1 MYYDDII
8 AADLSAKIS
17 ALGGEGLRTDELRE
31 KANRLPLLPGVY
43 LMLDEKGE
51 VIYVG
56 KAKALKNRVT
66 SYFRGEHERK
76 TSAMVEKVHDFNVIV
91 AASEFEALI
100 LENSLI
106 KRHQPHYN
114 ILLRDDKAYPFIRLD
129 VKSECPR
136 FTIAGKIADDG
147 AKYFGPFGGRGLTHD
162 IIDTVC
168 KAVLLPSC
176 GKKFPRDFGKSRP
189 CLNFHLGNCPGY
201 CAGKAGAEEYRA
213 RVRHAEMILN
223 GKSAELKAELERE
236 MLKASDELR
245 FETAAQLRD
254 RLQAIEGLNNRQ
266 MVIGAVGSDTDAV
279 GFFRGAKSCF
289 SVLHYSGE
297 NLVDKDFELMDEP
310 LESDSE
316 AVSELVRQ
324 YYSIRGAWP
333 KTLLL
338 PFETEDFKE
347 IEQLLTEASG
357 HRVYIE
363 IPQRGEKR
371 FLVEKAMLNA
381 KEESMRFT
389 TAVERGR
396 KTLEWLRDTLGLDKL
411 PSRIEAFDISNTGNF
426 GMAASMTVFVNGK
439 PLKRDYRK
447 FKIKELSSQDDF
459 GSMREVLTRRF
470 SRFLEGDSSFSELP
484 DLLLIDGGAVHASIA
499 EKVLKEMNISLPVLG
514 MVKDDRHRTRALIY
528 SSGEEIGIT
537 GNPAVFALIGTIQE
551 ETHRFAIEY
560 HRSLRSAT
568 IGSQLENIKGVGQ
581 ARRNELLKH
590 FKTIKAIKAASLD
603 ELNAIVPKNTAKAV
617 FEHFH
622 SEEID
627 REKAANAADMED

>member
-1 MYYDDII
+1 M
-8 AADLSAKIS
+8 L
-17 ALGGEGLRTDELRE
+17 TDELRE

-66 SYFRGEHERK
+66 SYFRGEHELK
-76 TSAMVEKVHDFNVIV
+76 TSAMVEKVRDFNVIV
-91 AASEFEALI
+91 AASEFEALV

-129 VKSECPR
+129 TKSEYPY
-136 FTIAGKIADDG
+136 FSIVNKVAEDG

-168 KAVLLPSC
+168 KALLLPTC
-176 GKKFPRDFGKSRP
+176 GKKFPRDIGKGRP
-189 CLNFHLGNCPGY
+189 CLNYHMGSCPGY
-201 CAGKAGAEEYRA
+201 CAGKSTGDEYRA
-213 RVRHAEMILN
+213 RMRDAEMILN

-236 MLKASDELR
+236 MTKASDELW
-245 FETAAQLRD
+245 FEQAAKLRD
-254 RLQAIEGLNNRQ
+254 RLRSLEGLSNRQ
-266 MVIGAVGSDTDAV
+266 AVIGAVGSDTDAV

-289 SVLHYSGE
+289 SVLHYSGD
-297 NLVDKDFELMDEP
+297 NLVGKDFEMLDEP
-310 LESDSE
+310 LENDPE

-338 PFETEDFKE
+338 PFGTDDTGE
-347 IEQLLTEASG
+347 IEQMLTEASG
-357 HRVYIE
+357 HRVYLE

-371 FLVEKAMLNA
+371 FLVEKAMINA
-381 KEESMRFT
+381 KEECLRFT
-389 TAVERGR
+389 TAAQRR
-396 KTLEWLRDTLGLDKL
+396 LKTLEWLQDTLELKVL
-411 PSRIEAFDISNTGNF
+411 PMRIEAFDISNTGDF
-426 GMAASMTVFVNGK
+426 GIVASMTVFASGK

-447 FKIKELSSQDDF
+447 FKIKELTSQDDY

-470 SRFLEGDSSFSELP
+470 NRYLDGDAAFSELP

-499 EKVLKEMNISLPVLG
+499 ESVLKELNISLPVLG

-528 SSGEEIGIT
+528 SSGEEVGIT
-537 GNPAVFALIGTIQE
+537 GNPAVFALVGNIQE

-568 IGSQLENIKGVGQ
+568 IGSKLEDIKSVGET
-581 ARRNELLKH
+581 RRNELLKS
-590 FKTIKAIKAASLD
+590 FKTIKAIKSASFE
-603 ELNAIVPKNTAKAV
+603 ELSAVVPKNTAKAV
-617 FEHFH
+617 FDYYHGEN
-622 SEEID
+622 E
-627 REKAANAADMED
+627 AADTDDTEESK

>member
-1 MYYDDII
+1 M
-8 AADLSAKIS
+8 L
-17 ALGGEGLRTDELRE
+17 TDELRE

-43 LMLDEKGE
+43 LMLDEKNE

-66 SYFRGEHERK
+66 SYFRGEHEPK

-91 AASEFEALI
+91 AASEFEALV

-114 ILLRDDKAYPFIRLD
+114 ILLRDDKAYPFVRLD
-129 VKSECPR
+129 VKNECPR
-136 FTIAGKIADDG
+136 FTIASKIADDG
-147 AKYFGPFGGRGLTHD
+147 AKYFGPFGGRGLTHN

-168 KAVLLPSC
+168 KAMLLPSC
-176 GKKFPRDFGKSRP
+176 GKKFPRDFGKNRP
-189 CLNFHLGNCPGY
+189 CLNFHLGTCPGY
-201 CAGKAGAEEYRA
+201 CAGKAGAQEYKT
-213 RVRHAEMILN
+213 RVRDAEMILN

-254 RLQAIEGLNNRQ
+254 RLQAIEGLSNRQ
-266 MVIGAVGSDTDAV
+266 AVIGAVGSDTDAI

-289 SVLHYSGE
+289 SVLHYSGA

-310 LESDSE
+310 LEGDSE

-338 PFETEDFKE
+338 PYETEDYME
-347 IEQLLTEASG
+347 IEQLLSEASG

-363 IPQRGEKR
+363 VPQRGEKR

-381 KEESMRFT
+381 KEECMRFT
-389 TAVERGR
+389 TAVERR
-396 KTLEWLRDTLGLDKL
+396 QKTLEWLQDTLKL
-411 PSRIEAFDISNTGNF
+411 SALPKRIEAFDISNTGNF
-426 GMAASMTVFVNGK
+426 GMVASMTVFLSGK

-447 FKIKELSSQDDF
+447 FKIKELTAQDDF

-470 SRFLEGDSSFSELP
+470 NRYQEGDSSFSELP

-499 EKVLKEMNISLPVLG
+499 EKVLKQMSISLPVLG

-528 SSGEEIGIT
+528 SSGEEVGIT
-537 GNPAVFALIGTIQE
+537 GNPAVFALVGTIQE

-568 IGSQLENIKGVGQ
+568 IGSQLEDIKGVGE

-590 FKTIKAIKAASLD
+590 FKTIKAIKTATLD
-603 ELNAIVPKNTAKAV
+603 ELSAVVPKNTAKAV

-622 SEEID
+622 SEEISTDKAAEVDD
-627 REKAANAADMED
+627 REELK

>member
-1 MYYDDII
+1 M
-8 AADLSAKIS
+8 L
-17 ALGGEGLRTDELRE
+17 TDELRE

-66 SYFRGEHERK
+66 SYFRGEHEPK
-76 TSAMVEKVHDFNVIV
+76 TSAMVEKVRDFNVIV
-91 AASEFEALI
+91 AASEFEALV

-136 FTIAGKIADDG
+136 FTIASKIADDG
-147 AKYFGPFGGRGLTHD
+147 AKYFGPFGGRGLTHS
-162 IIDTVC
+162 IIDTIC
-168 KAVLLPSC
+168 KAMLLPSC

-189 CLNFHLGNCPGY
+189 CLNFHLGTCPGY
-201 CAGKAGAEEYRA
+201 CAGKAGAEEYKT
-213 RVRHAEMILN
+213 RVRDAEMILN
-223 GKSAELKAELERE
+223 GKSAELKAELEHE

-245 FETAAQLRD
+245 FEKAAAFRD
-254 RLQAIEGLNNRQ
+254 RLQAIEGLSNRQ
-266 MVIGAVGSDTDAV
+266 AVIGAVGSDTDAI

-289 SVLHYSGE
+289 SVLHYSGA

-310 LESDSE
+310 IEGDPE

-338 PFETEDFKE
+338 PFETEDLAE
-347 IEQLLTEASG
+347 IEQLLSEASG

-363 IPQRGEKR
+363 VPQRGEKR

-381 KEESMRFT
+381 KEECMRFT
-389 TAVERGR
+389 TAVERR
-396 KTLEWLRDTLGLDKL
+396 QKTLEWLRDTLKL
-411 PSRIEAFDISNTGNF
+411 ETLPRRIEAFDISNTGNF
-426 GMAASMTVFVNGK
+426 GMVASMTVFLNGK

-447 FKIKELSSQDDF
+447 FKIKELTAQDDF

-470 SRFLEGDSSFSELP
+470 NRFLEGDASFSELP

-528 SSGEEIGIT
+528 SSGEEVGIT
-537 GNPAVFALIGTIQE
+537 GTPAVFALIGTIQE

-568 IGSQLENIKGVGQ
+568 IGSQLENIKGVGE

-590 FKTIKAIKAASLD
+590 FKTIKAIKTASLD
-603 ELNAIVPKNTAKAV
+603 ELSAVVPKNTAKAV
-617 FEHFH
+617 FKYFH
-622 SEEID
+622 NEEKDTDEAANVDD
-627 REKAANAADMED
+627 REERK

>member
-1 MYYDDII
+1 M
-8 AADLSAKIS
+8 L
-17 ALGGEGLRTDELRE
+17 LDELRE

-43 LMLDEKGE
+43 LMLDDKGE

-66 SYFRGEHERK
+66 SYFRGEHEPK

-91 AASEFEALI
+91 AASEFEALV

-129 VKSECPR
+129 IKSECPR
-136 FTIAGKIADDG
+136 FSVVNKVSDDG
-147 AKYFGPFGGRGLTHD
+147 AKYYGPFGGRGLTHS
-162 IIDTVC
+162 IIDTIC
-168 KAVLLPSC
+168 KALQLPTC
-176 GKKFPRDFGKSRP
+176 TKKFPRDIGKSRP
-189 CLNFHLGNCPGY
+189 CLNFHMGTCPGY
-201 CAGKAGAEEYRA
+201 CAGKASAEEYRA
-213 RVRHAEMILN
+213 HMRDAEMILN

-236 MLKASDELR
+236 MLGASDELR
-245 FETAAQLRD
+245 FEKAGQIRD
-254 RLQAIEGLNNRQ
+254 RLRAIEGLSNRQ
-266 MVIGAVGSDTDAV
+266 KVIGAVGSDTDAI

-289 SVLHYSGE
+289 SVLHYSGA
-297 NLVDKDFELMDEP
+297 NLVEKDFELMDEP
-310 LESDSE
+310 LEDDSE

-338 PFETEDFKE
+338 PFETEDLTD
-347 IEQLLTEASG
+347 IEQMLSEASG

-363 IPQRGEKR
+363 VPQRGEKR

-381 KEESMRFT
+381 KEECMRFT
-389 TAVERGR
+389 TAVQRR
-396 KTLEWLRDTLGLDKL
+396 LKTLEWLQDTLKLDVL
-411 PSRIEAFDISNTGNF
+411 PRRIEAFDISNTGNF
-426 GMAASMTVFVNGK
+426 GMVASMTVFFNGK

-447 FKIKELSSQDDF
+447 FKIKELTSQDDF

-470 SRFLEGDSSFSELP
+470 NRYIDGDASFSELP

-499 EKVLKEMNISLPVLG
+499 EKVLKEINITLPVLG

-528 SSGEEIGIT
+528 ANGEEVGIT

-568 IGSQLENIKGVGQ
+568 IGSQLEDIKGVGE

-590 FKTIKAIKAASLD
+590 FKTIKAIKTASFE
-603 ELNAIVPKNTAKAV
+603 ELNAVVPKNTAKSV
-617 FEHFH
+617 YDHFRGG
-622 SEEID
+622 EETKKGTVD
-627 REKAANAADMED
+627 TANADDMEEKQ

>member
-1 MYYDDII
+1 MLI
-8 AADLSAKIS
+8 
-17 ALGGEGLRTDELRE
+17 DELKE
-31 KANRLPLLPGVY
+31 KANRLPLMPGVY

-66 SYFRGEHERK
+66 SYFRGEHEPK

-91 AASEFEALI
+91 ATSEFEALV

-106 KRHQPHYN
+106 NRHQPHYN

-136 FTIAGKIADDG
+136 FTIVNKIASDG
-147 AKYFGPFGGRGLTHD
+147 AKYYGPFGGRRLSYS
-162 IIDTVC
+162 IIETIC
-168 KAVLLPSC
+168 KALQLPTC
-176 GKKFPRDFGKSRP
+176 TKKFPRDFGKSRP
-189 CLNFHLGNCPGY
+189 CLNFHMGSCPGY
-201 CAGKAGAEEYRA
+201 CAGKAGVEEYRA
-213 RVRHAEMILN
+213 RIHEAEMILN

-236 MLKASDELR
+236 MLKASDELY
-245 FETAAQLRD
+245 FEKAGQIRD
-254 RLQAIEGLNNRQ
+254 RLRSIEGLSNRQ
-266 MVIGAVGSDTDAV
+266 AVIGAGGSDTDAV

-289 SVLHYSGE
+289 SVLHYNGA
-297 NLVDKDFELMDEP
+297 NLTEKDFEMMDEP
-310 LESDSE
+310 LENDPE

-338 PFETEDFKE
+338 PFETEDLTD
-347 IEQLLTEASG
+347 IEQMLSEASG

-363 IPQRGEKR
+363 VPQRGEKH
-371 FLVEKAMLNA
+371 FLVEKAMMNA
-381 KEESMRFT
+381 KEECIRFT
-389 TAVERGR
+389 TAVQRR
-396 KTLEWLRDTLGLDKL
+396 LKTLEWLQDTLNLDVL
-411 PSRIEAFDISNTGNF
+411 PKRIEAFDISNTGNF
-426 GMAASMTVFVNGK
+426 GMVASMTVFVNGK

-470 SRFLEGDSSFSELP
+470 NRYLDGDAAFAELP

-499 EKVLKEMNISLPVLG
+499 EKVLKALQISMPVLG

-528 SSGEEIGIT
+528 SSGEEVGIT

-568 IGSQLENIKGVGQ
+568 IGSKLEDIQGVGE

-590 FKTIKAIKAASLD
+590 FKTIKAIKSASYE
-603 ELNAIVPKNTAKAV
+603 ELNSVVPKNTAKAV
-617 FEHFH
+617 FDYFN
-622 SEEID
+622 SNEETKSGTEDTAIAD
-627 REKAANAADMED
+627 DMEEV

>member
-1 MYYDDII
+1 MLI
-8 AADLSAKIS
+8 
-17 ALGGEGLRTDELRE
+17 DELRE

-66 SYFRGEHERK
+66 SYFRGEHELK
-76 TSAMVEKVHDFNVIV
+76 TSAMVEKVRDFNVIV
-91 AASEFEALI
+91 AASEFEALV

-129 VKSECPR
+129 VKSEFPR
-136 FTIAGKIADDG
+136 FAIVNKVSEDG

-168 KAVLLPSC
+168 KALFLPTC
-176 GKKFPRDFGKSRP
+176 GKKFPRDIGKGRP
-189 CLNFHLGNCPGY
+189 CLNYHMGTCPGY
-201 CAGKAGAEEYRA
+201 CAGKSSSDEYRA
-213 RVRHAEMILN
+213 RINDAEMILN

-236 MLKASDELR
+236 MTNASDELR
-245 FETAAQLRD
+245 FEQAGQLRD
-254 RLQAIEGLNNRQ
+254 RLRSLQGLSNRQ
-266 MVIGAVGSDTDAV
+266 AVIGAVGSDTDAV

-289 SVLHYSGE
+289 SVLHYSGD
-297 NLVDKDFELMDEP
+297 NLVGKDFEMMDEP
-310 LESDSE
+310 LEDDPE
-316 AVSELVRQ
+316 AVSALVRQ

-338 PFETEDFKE
+338 PFGTEDTAE
-347 IEQLLTEASG
+347 IEQMLSEASG

-371 FLVEKAMLNA
+371 FLVEKAMINA
-381 KEESMRFT
+381 KEECLRFT
-389 TAVERGR
+389 TAAQRR
-396 KTLEWLRDTLGLDKL
+396 LKTLEWLQDTLGLQAL
-411 PSRIEAFDISNTGNF
+411 PMRIEAFDISNTGDF
-426 GMAASMTVFVNGK
+426 GIVASMTVFVSGK

-447 FKIKELSSQDDF
+447 FKIKELSSQNDF

-470 SRFLEGDSSFSELP
+470 NRYLEGDASFSELP
-484 DLLLIDGGAVHASIA
+484 NLLLIDGGAVHASIA
-499 EKVLKEMNISLPVLG
+499 ESVLNELKISLPVLG

-528 SSGEEIGIT
+528 SSGEEVGIT
-537 GNPAVFALIGTIQE
+537 GNPAVFALIGNIQE

-568 IGSQLENIKGVGQ
+568 IGSKLEDIKGVGET
-581 ARRNELLKH
+581 RRNELLKA
-590 FKTIKAIKAASLD
+590 FKTIKAIKSATFE
-603 ELNAIVPKNTAKAV
+603 ELNAIVPKNAAKAV
-617 FEHFH
+617 YDYYHGGDEAENTDDT
-622 SEEID
+622 EE
-627 REKAANAADMED
+627 NT